1 MNKIISIVSLVFYLP
16 LLGYSQTYISLE
28 EVIELAQKQSTQS
41 RMYAS
46 NFAASKFNYDIFY
59 KSMLPSIGINATL
72 PNLNRSLDKIT
83 KPDGTDGFVQRSQM
97 FSNAGLTINQPLI
110 WTGGNVYFNPSLQ
123 RIDLFGNNA
132 NTTYLGNPVS
142 FGLSQPLFGFNPYKW
157 SRKTEPLRLQVA
169 EQRNLENKEDVSIQA
184 VRYYYNWLTA
194 EMQYELALIFKN
206 HNDTIFQISKG
217 RFEMGKIA
225 ENDLLQAELNALN
238 SDISLQQ
245 TEFNLRLTKM
255 RMEQFLNDDLGD
267 ANPTPNTT
275 INKVDVSIEQALLLA
290 RENMSDFDNYELQL
304 LDAEREIARSRANTR
319 PTVSLFGSYGLTQ
332 SGAHLSDVIN
342 NTQDRQ
348 LLVVELDV
356 PLYQFGLN
364 KTRTDLAQLNREILS
379 DQLSLNQIALEQLVF
394 ERVSNFILLQ
404 NQVDI
409 ARRADEVANKGYEVT
424 RQRFMIGKIDL
435 LELNSALARK
445 TEARMDY
452 VATLNNYWAAYFEI
466 RKLTHYDF
474 KTNQPLSID

>member
-1 MNKIISIVSLVFYLP
+1 MNKFFSLIIGLVLLP
-16 LLGYSQTYISLE
+16 FLGFAQTYITLD
-28 EVIELAQKQSTQS
+28 EVIELAKKQSTQS
-41 RMYAS
+41 RIYAS
-46 NFAASKFNYDIFY
+46 TFEASRYGYDIYY
-59 KSMLPSIGINATL
+59 KSMLPSIGLNATL

-123 RIDLFGNNA
+123 RIDLFGNNS

-169 EQRNLENKEDVSIQA
+169 EQRNVENKEDVSIQS
-184 VRYYYNWLTA
+184 VRLYYNWLTA

-217 RFEMGKIA
+217 RYEMGKIA
-225 ENDLLQAELNALN
+225 ENDLLQAELNSLN

-255 RMEQFLNDDLGD
+255 KMEQFLNDDLGD
-267 ANPTPNTT
+267 ASPTPSTA
-275 INKVDVSIEQALLLA
+275 IDKIDLSIDQALLLA

-332 SGAHLSDVIN
+332 SGAQVSDVIN

-364 KTRTDLAQLNREILS
+364 KTRTSLAKLNREILS

-404 NQVDI
+404 NQVEI

-435 LELNSALARK
+435 LELNSAVARK

-452 VATLNNYWAAYFEI
+452 VTTLNNYWAAYFEI

-474 KTNQPLSID
+474 RTNQTISVE